1 MTTTEQQQLAEED
14 EFRTDL
20 TYLRGLADFL
30 LETGTMHHITTSG
43 DSIEN
48 QLMSELSPA
57 ARKAVFG
64 NWE

>member
-1 MTTTEQQQLAEED
+1 
-14 EFRTDL
+14 
-20 TYLRGLADFL
+20 LADFL

-64 NWE
+64 HWE